1 VLLWQAPLPDKE
13 AAGAIQAFV
22 ARGGTAI
29 FFPPRSPDASSIF
42 GVRWTTWQ
50 EPKGDAPVEGWRRDE
65 DLLAHTLSGASLP
78 VGELQVRRACGLSG
92 GELTA
97 LATLKGGAPL
107 LARAEI
113 DGGGVYF
120 CATTPA
126 GGDSSL
132 ATGGVVLYVMVQR
145 AMAAGAGSLGTTRQI
160 TAGEPTR
167 DDPAH
172 WERIAGGEEAIST
185 EFAAHRGVYASG
197 TRLFA
202 VNRPAVEES
211 AAVLADRRVDDLFRG
226 LDYSR
231 VDDRA
236 GSYSSLIQEI
246 WRMFLV
252 AMLIALMVEAGLCL
266 PRPARAPAV
275 AAPFAGASPYAAAAS
290 PAGASPS

>member
-1 VLLWQAPLPDKE
+1 
-13 AAGAIQAFV
+13 
-22 ARGGTAI
+22 
-29 FFPPRSPDASSIF
+29 
-42 GVRWTTWQ
+42 
-50 EPKGDAPVEGWRRDE
+50 
-65 DLLAHTLSGASLP
+65 
-78 VGELQVRRACGLSG
+78 
-92 GELTA
+92 
-97 LATLKGGAPL
+97 
-107 LARAEI
+107 
-113 DGGGVYF
+113 
-120 CATTPA
+120 
-126 GGDSSL
+126 
-132 ATGGVVLYVMVQR
+132 MVQR

-197 TRLFA
+197 PRLFA

-211 AAVLADRRVDDLFRG
+211 AALLADRRVDDLFRG

-252 AMLIALMVEAGLCL
+252 AMLVALVVEAALCL
-266 PRPARAPAV
+266 PRPARAPT
-275 AAPFAGASPYAAAAS
+275 AAPFAGASPYAAAAT
-290 PAGASPS
+290 PAGASTS